1 MGNKS
6 LNWENK
12 DTISGIIML
21 LCGLGYGIMVLK
33 IPGTKSQLFDSRFV
47 PSLIS
52 VLILIVGILQTGRG
66 LIAPKEK
73 IEKKEFDKKTVIC
86 TFALIALYI
95 LFYSSAGF
103 IITTFLFL
111 FLEMNI
117 LTPGY
122 VKKNQIV
129 YLVISL
135 FFSVGIYYL
144 FYFGFSIFLP
154 GGLLDTFL

>member
-1 MGNKS
+1 MSSKS

-12 DTISGIIML
+12 DTVLGIIML
-21 LCGLGYGIMVLK
+21 LCGIGYGILVLK
-33 IPGTKSQLFDSRFV
+33 IPGTRSQLFDSRFV

-52 VLILIVGILQTGRG
+52 VLIIIVGILQIGTGLRS
-66 LIAPKEK
+66 PKEK
-73 IEKKEFDKKTVIC
+73 IEKKEFDKKTVVC

-95 LFYSSAGF
+95 LLYSSVGF
-103 IITTFLFL
+103 IIMTFLFL

-122 VKKNQIV
+122 VRKNQVV
-129 YLVISL
+129 YLIISL

-154 GGLLDTFL
+154 GGLLDTLL